1 MHGTGLEAY
10 LYPLFEEWRAY
21 LIFELTVNEKCDG
34 AEIIIKA
41 SDKPGKGSVN
51 IGSG

>member
-1 MHGTGLEAY
+1 MAGV
-10 LYPLFEEWRAY
+10 FDV
-21 LIFELTVNEKCDG
+21 ELTVNEKCDG

-41 SDKPGKGSVN
+41 SDNFGKG